1 MNERIKELA
10 LQAWQRTNEQVSSQ
24 KSHMPDTV
32 ISQDDISDIFEEKF
46 SQLIIEECIQLVV
59 SSQHKNTI
67 DKYDEY
73 FNGFNKSLIFAQY
86 RIQQHFGVNNE
97 STI

>member
-46 SQLIIEECIQLVV
+46 AQLIIEECVGVIEDMADPEEDSERYVWAIQNASAKLR
-59 SSQHKNTI
+59 
-67 DKYDEY
+67 E
-73 FNGFNKSLIFAQY
+73 
-86 RIQQHFGVNNE
+86 HFGVE
-97 STI
+97 R